1 MNRRFWVEV
10 RVSYDGVTEKG
21 EKANMKE
28 TWLVRAATSA
38 EAESRATE
46 KVCAYNGVEDVDV
59 EACVKR
65 NIAAIWVSS
74 INDGLMKFVKRNI
87 AALWV
92 SSINDGLMKFV
103 KFYKVRCEGLLVNAE
118 TGKERICK
126 RNYLIMSPNML
137 DAYETFV
144 KCISDSEF
152 SEFEVLG
159 INLTPIVK
167 VLSDHE

>member
-28 TWLVRAATSA
+28 TWLVRAATFA

-46 KVCAYNGVEDVDV
+46 KVCASNGVEDVCV

-65 NIAAIWVSS
+65 NIV
-74 INDGLMKFVKRNI
+74 
-87 AALWV
+87 ALWV
-92 SSINDGLMKFV
+92 GSLKGELGEFY
-103 KFYKVRCEGLLVNAE
+103 KFYKVRCEGLLVNEE
-118 TGKERICK
+118 TGKERLVK
-126 RNYLIMSPNML
+126 RDYLVLSPNML

-152 SEFEVLG
+152 SEIEVLG
-159 INLTPIVK
+159 INLYPIVE

>member
-1 MNRRFWVEV
+1 MNKSFWVEV

-21 EKANMKE
+21 EKTNMKE
-28 TWLVRAATSA
+28 TWLVRAATFA

-74 INDGLMKFVKRNI
+74 LNDDLM
-87 AALWV
+87 
-92 SSINDGLMKFV
+92 

-152 SEFEVLG
+152 SEIKMLG
-159 INLTPIVK
+159 INLTPIVE

>member
-21 EKANMKE
+21 EKTNMKE
-28 TWLVRAATSA
+28 TWLVRAATFA

-46 KVCAYNGVEDVDV
+46 KVCAYNGVEDVGV

-65 NIAAIWVSS
+65 NIAALLVSS
-74 INDGLMKFVKRNI
+74 LNGD
-87 AALWV
+87 
-92 SSINDGLMKFV
+92 

-118 TGKERICK
+118 TGKERIVK
-126 RNYLIMSPNML
+126 RYYLVLSPNML

-144 KCISDSEF
+144 KCMSDSEF

-159 INLTPIVK
+159 INLTPIVE

>member
-1 MNRRFWVEV
+1 MNKRFWVEV

-28 TWLVRAATSA
+28 TWLVRAATFA

-46 KVCAYNGVEDVDV
+46 KVCAYNGVENVGV

-65 NIAAIWVSS
+65 N
-74 INDGLMKFVKRNI
+74 F
-87 AALWV
+87 AALWA
-92 SSINDGLMKFV
+92 SSSTGDLD
-103 KFYKVRCEGLLVNAE
+103 KFYKVRCEILLVNE
-118 TGKERICK
+118 GTGNDRLVKLY
-126 RNYLIMSPNML
+126 YLVLSPNML

-144 KCISDSEF
+144 KCMSDSGF
-152 SEFEVLG
+152 SKFEVSG
-159 INLTPIVK
+159 INLTPIVE

>member
-21 EKANMKE
+21 EKANIKE
-28 TWLVRAATSA
+28 TWLVRAATFA

-46 KVCAYNGVEDVDV
+46 RVRAYTGVEDVGV

-65 NIAAIWVSS
+65 NIVAVWVSS
-74 INDGLMKFVKRNI
+74 LNDDLT
-87 AALWV
+87 
-92 SSINDGLMKFV
+92 

-126 RNYLIMSPNML
+126 RNYLILSTNML

-144 KCISDSEF
+144 KCMSDSDF

-159 INLTPIVK
+159 INLTPIVE

>member
-21 EKANMKE
+21 EKTNMKE
-28 TWLVRAATSA
+28 TWLVRAATFA

-46 KVCAYNGVEDVDV
+46 KVCAYNGVEDVGV

-65 NIAAIWVSS
+65 NI
-74 INDGLMKFVKRNI
+74 D
-87 AALWV
+87 ALWV
-92 SSINDGLMKFV
+92 SSLNDDLM

-118 TGKERICK
+118 TGQERICK

-152 SEFEVLG
+152 SEIKMLG
-159 INLTPIVK
+159 INLTPIVE
-167 VLSDHE
+167 VLSDQE

>member
-28 TWLVRAATSA
+28 TWLVRAATFA

-46 KVCAYNGVEDVDV
+46 KVCAYNGVEDVGV

-65 NIAAIWVSS
+65 NIAA
-74 INDGLMKFVKRNI
+74 
-87 AALWV
+87 LWV
-92 SSINDGLMKFV
+92 GSLNGELGE
-103 KFYKVRCEGLLVNAE
+103 FYKVRCEGLLVNE
-118 TGKERICK
+118 KTGKERLVK
-126 RNYLIMSPNML
+126 RDYLVLSPNML
-137 DAYETFV
+137 KAYETFF
-144 KCISDSEF
+144 KCMSDSEF
-152 SEFEVLG
+152 SEIEVLG
-159 INLTPIVK
+159 INLTPIVE

>member
-28 TWLVRAATSA
+28 TWLVRAATFA

-46 KVCAYNGVEDVDV
+46 KVCAYNGVEDVGV

-65 NIAAIWVSS
+65 NIV
-74 INDGLMKFVKRNI
+74 
-87 AALWV
+87 ALWGG
-92 SSINDGLMKFV
+92 SLKGELGESY
-103 KFYKVRCEGLLVNAE
+103 KFYKVRCEGLLVNEE
-118 TGKERICK
+118 TGKERLVK
-126 RNYLIMSPNML
+126 RDYLVLSPNIL
-137 DAYETFV
+137 KAYETFF
-144 KCISDSEF
+144 KCMSDSEF
-152 SEFEVLG
+152 SEIEVLG
-159 INLTPIVK
+159 INLTPIVE

>member
-28 TWLVRAATSA
+28 TWLVRAATFA

-46 KVCAYNGVEDVDV
+46 KVCASNGVEDVGV

-65 NIAAIWVSS
+65 NIAAFWVSS
-74 INDGLMKFVKRNI
+74 LDG
-87 AALWV
+87 
-92 SSINDGLMKFV
+92 D
-103 KFYKVRCEGLLVNAE
+103 KFYKVRCEGLLVNE
-118 TGKERICK
+118 KTGKERIVK
-126 RNYLIMSPNML
+126 RDYLILSPNML

-144 KCISDSEF
+144 KCIQNSEF
-152 SEFEVLG
+152 SEIKMLG
-159 INLTPIVK
+159 INLTPIVE

>member
-1 MNRRFWVEV
+1 MNKRFWVEV

-28 TWLVRAATSA
+28 TWLVRAATFA

-46 KVCAYNGVEDVDV
+46 KVCAYNGVEDVGV

-65 NIAAIWVSS
+65 NIAALLVGSL
-74 INDGLMKFVKRNI
+74 NGD
-87 AALWV
+87 
-92 SSINDGLMKFV
+92 
-103 KFYKVRCEGLLVNAE
+103 KFYKVRCEDLLVNE
-118 TGKERICK
+118 KTGKERLVK
-126 RNYLIMSPNML
+126 RDYLVLSPNML

-144 KCISDSEF
+144 KCMSDSDF

-159 INLTPIVK
+159 INLTPIVE
-167 VLSDHE
+167 VLSDQE

>member
-28 TWLVRAATSA
+28 TWLVRAATFA
-38 EAESRATE
+38 EAETRATE
-46 KVCAYNGVEDVDV
+46 KVCAYNGVEDVGV
-59 EACVKR
+59 EAC
-65 NIAAIWVSS
+65 
-74 INDGLMKFVKRNI
+74 VKRNI

-92 SSINDGLMKFV
+92 SSLNGD
-103 KFYKVRCEGLLVNAE
+103 KFYKVRCEGLLVNE
-118 TGKERICK
+118 KTGKERIVK
-126 RNYLIMSPNML
+126 RDYLVLSPNML

-144 KCISDSEF
+144 KCMSDSDF

-159 INLTPIVK
+159 INLTPIVE
-167 VLSDHE
+167 VLSDQE

>member
-28 TWLVRAATSA
+28 TWLVCAATFA

-46 KVCAYNGVEDVDV
+46 KVCAYNGVEDVGV

-65 NIAAIWVSS
+65 NIAA
-74 INDGLMKFVKRNI
+74 
-87 AALWV
+87 LWGG
-92 SSINDGLMKFV
+92 SLNGD
-103 KFYKVRCEGLLVNAE
+103 KFYKVRCGGLLVNE
-118 TGKERICK
+118 KTGKERIVK
-126 RNYLIMSPNML
+126 RDYLVLSPNML

-144 KCISDSEF
+144 KCMSDSDF

-159 INLTPIVK
+159 INLTPIVE

>member
-28 TWLVRAATSA
+28 TWLVRAATFA

-46 KVCAYNGVEDVDV
+46 KVCAYDGCVGNVGV

-65 NIAAIWVSS
+65 N
-74 INDGLMKFVKRNI
+74 F
-87 AALWV
+87 AALWA
-92 SSINDGLMKFV
+92 SSTTGDLD
-103 KFYKVRCEGLLVNAE
+103 KFYKVRCEGLLVNE
-118 TGKERICK
+118 KTGKERIVK
-126 RNYLIMSPNML
+126 REYLVLSPNML

-144 KCISDSEF
+144 KCMSDSDF
-152 SEFEVLG
+152 SEFEVSG
-159 INLTPIVK
+159 INLTPIVE

>member
-1 MNRRFWVEV
+1 MNKRFWVEV

-21 EKANMKE
+21 ENTNMKE
-28 TWLVRAATSA
+28 TWLVRAATFA

-46 KVCAYNGVEDVDV
+46 KVCASNGVEDVDV

-65 NIAAIWVSS
+65 NIDAVWVSS
-74 INDGLMKFVKRNI
+74 LNDDLM
-87 AALWV
+87 
-92 SSINDGLMKFV
+92 
-103 KFYKVRCEGLLVNAE
+103 KFYKVRCEGLLVNSS
-118 TGKERICK
+118 TGKERIVK
-126 RNYLIMSPNML
+126 RDYLVLSPNML

-144 KCISDSEF
+144 KCMSDSDF

-159 INLTPIVK
+159 INLTHIVE

>member
-28 TWLVRAATSA
+28 TWLVCAATFA

-46 KVCAYNGVEDVDV
+46 KVCAYNGVEDVCV

-65 NIAAIWVSS
+65 NIAA
-74 INDGLMKFVKRNI
+74 
-87 AALWV
+87 LWGG
-92 SSINDGLMKFV
+92 SLNGD
-103 KFYKVRCEGLLVNAE
+103 KFYKVRCGGLLVNE
-118 TGKERICK
+118 KTGKERIVK
-126 RNYLIMSPNML
+126 RDYLVLSPNML

-144 KCISDSEF
+144 KCMSDSDF

-159 INLTPIVK
+159 INLTPIVE
-167 VLSDHE
+167 VLSDQE

>member
-21 EKANMKE
+21 EKTNMKE
-28 TWLVRAATSA
+28 TWLVRAATFA

-46 KVCAYNGVEDVDV
+46 KVCAYNGVEDVGV

-65 NIAAIWVSS
+65 NIAAFWVSS
-74 INDGLMKFVKRNI
+74 LNGD
-87 AALWV
+87 
-92 SSINDGLMKFV
+92 
-103 KFYKVRCEGLLVNAE
+103 KFYKVRCEGLLVNE
-118 TGKERICK
+118 KTGKERIVK
-126 RNYLIMSPNML
+126 RDYLILSPNML

-144 KCISDSEF
+144 KCMSDSDF

-159 INLTPIVK
+159 INLTPIVE

>member
-10 RVSYDGVTEKG
+10 RVSFDGVTEKG
-21 EKANMKE
+21 EKTNMKE
-28 TWLVRAATSA
+28 TWLVRAATFA

-46 KVCAYNGVEDVDV
+46 KVCAYTGVENVGV

-65 NIAAIWVSS
+65 NI
-74 INDGLMKFVKRNI
+74 D
-87 AALWV
+87 ALWV
-92 SSINDGLMKFV
+92 SSLNDDLM

-144 KCISDSEF
+144 KCMSDSDF

-159 INLTPIVK
+159 INLTPIVE
-167 VLSDHE
+167 VLSDQE